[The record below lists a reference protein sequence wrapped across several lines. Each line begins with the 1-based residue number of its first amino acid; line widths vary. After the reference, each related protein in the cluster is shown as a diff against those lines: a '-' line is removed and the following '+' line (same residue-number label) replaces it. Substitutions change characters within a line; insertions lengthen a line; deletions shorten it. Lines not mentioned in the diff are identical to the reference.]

1 MSGKWKKTD
10 KYSNYVEH
18 LLVLVSTVIGYVSIS
33 AFASLVCVTV
43 GIPSSGVRIKSC
55 AITAGTN
62 NYESLIKKKKKIMI
76 K

>member
-1 MSGKWKKTD
+1 MSGKLKKTD

-18 LLVLVSTVIGYVSIS
+18 LLVFVSTVTGYVSIS
-33 AFASLVCVTV
+33 VFESLVCVTV
-43 GIPSSGVRIKSC
+43 GNASSGVRIKSC

-62 NYESLIKKKKKIMI
+62 NYEPLIKKKKKIMI